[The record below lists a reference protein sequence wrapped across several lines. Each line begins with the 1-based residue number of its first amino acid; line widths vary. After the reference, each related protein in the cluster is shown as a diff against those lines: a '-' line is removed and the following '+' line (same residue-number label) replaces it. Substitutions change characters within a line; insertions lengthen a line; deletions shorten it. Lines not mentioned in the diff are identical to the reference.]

1 MPDYNPDSDPRSS
14 NVLIQSYL
22 MSKGITPGMP
32 GYAQSVRTALE
43 ANAANPGLIQDY
55 ASTLYNG
62 GPPDADARRGAA
74 RASSG
79 PGIPTPPIPPPAGNT
94 SAQPTSAQPPP
105 PAASGGLPPDEFHG
119 LPLIWPGQGGEPPPS
134 NTPPVGGP
142 GGVPPAPV
150 TPTVGAGIPPPDM
163 SIAQQALLGIPLIG
177 GGYAASRALS
187 APTVGPGSGQL
198 QIAGPDVAAA
208 APALGGP
215 APQAQ
220 LEGPKPP
227 LMIGHDP
234 TAAPMLSAPA
244 QPDPLQSA
252 FNKATAP
259 AGPEPVPVGPT
270 PTRPDA
276 GAASAEATASAPER
290 AAEKVKRVRSRTP
303 RTPKITRV
311 P

>member
-1 MPDYNPDSDPRSS
+1 MAEYNPDTDPRSS

-62 GPPDADARRGAA
+62 APPGADASRGAA
-74 RASSG
+74 PRAGG

-94 SAQPTSAQPPP
+94 SAQPAP

-119 LPLIWPGQGGEPPPS
+119 LPMLRPGQDGEPPPS
-134 NTPPVGGP
+134 NAPPGGGP

-187 APTVGPGSGQL
+187 APTVGPGSSQL
-198 QIAGPDVAAA
+198 QIAGPSAAA
-208 APALGGP
+208 SPALAGP
-215 APQAQ
+215 TPQAQ

-234 TAAPMLSAPA
+234 TATPMLNASA
-244 QPDPLQSA
+244 QPDPLQAALDRATSTVGREPA
-252 FNKATAP
+252 PVTAP
-259 AGPEPVPVGPT
+259 SA
-270 PTRPDA
+270 PDQGA
-276 GAASAEATASAPER
+276 SAAAAEGGAAAPER
-290 AAEKVKRVRSRTP
+290 AAEKVKRVRSRAP
-303 RTPKITRV
+303 RVRAPKL
-311 P
+311 